1 VNRTLFRADNS
12 DESIEAY
19 AKEQGRPTAMKF
31 ATLGSALSVACIF
44 TSGAVC
50 GVMGMKLVAPAW
62 LEPSTASA
70 AQFSTASTQPAMAEK
85 PASPAPATR
94 PANAAVTA
102 SGAPKSNPFI
112 SRENEL
118 NQRALVNLLHTCRA
132 QILLYKL
139 QHGNK
144 LPEFS
149 RYPAWHPLT
158 HRTRPDGTIASTG
171 SAGPYLKSPPV
182 NPLNGFGSI
191 GLVRAEPK
199 AGKVMPGEK
208 LGFIFCTTTGKLLA
222 TARDGKTI
230 FDDARAE
237 MPSTFTA
244 LSDK

>member
-1 VNRTLFRADNS
+1 
-12 DESIEAY
+12 
-19 AKEQGRPTAMKF
+19 MKF

-70 AQFSTASTQPAMAEK
+70 AQISTASNQPTPAAAAVTR
-85 PASPAPATR
+85 ASPAPATT
-94 PANAAVTA
+94 PANAPATV
-102 SGAPKSNPFI
+102 SGTPQANPFI

-118 NQRALVNLLHTCRA
+118 NQRALVNLLHACRA

-149 RYPAWHPLT
+149 RYPAWHQLT
-158 HRTRPDGTIASTG
+158 HRTRPDGAIASIG

-199 AGKVMPGEK
+199 PGKVMPAEK

-222 TARDGKTI
+222 TGRDGKTI
-230 FDDARAE
+230 FDDALAE
-237 MPSTFTA
+237 IPSTFTA

>member
-1 VNRTLFRADNS
+1 
-12 DESIEAY
+12 
-19 AKEQGRPTAMKF
+19 MKF

-44 TSGAVC
+44 TSGAIC

-62 LEPSTASA
+62 LDPSTASA
-70 AQFSTASTQPAMAEK
+70 AQISTASNQPAPAAAVT
-85 PASPAPATR
+85 PASPAAATPSANAPAT
-94 PANAAVTA
+94 V
-102 SGAPKSNPFI
+102 SGAPKANPFI

-149 RYPAWHPLT
+149 RYPAWHQLT
-158 HRTRPDGTIASTG
+158 HRTRTDGTIASTG
-171 SAGPYLKSPPV
+171 SAGPYLKSAPV

-199 AGKVMPGEK
+199 AGKVMPAEK

-222 TARDGKTI
+222 TAKDGKTI
-230 FDDARAE
+230 FDDALAE
-237 MPSTFTA
+237 IPSTFTA

>member
-1 VNRTLFRADNS
+1 
-12 DESIEAY
+12 
-19 AKEQGRPTAMKF
+19 MKF

-44 TSGAVC
+44 SSGAVC

-62 LEPSTASA
+62 LDPSPASA
-70 AQFSTASTQPAMAEK
+70 AQISTVSNQPAAAA
-85 PASPAPATR
+85 PAAATSASPAT
-94 PANAAVTA
+94 ANVPSVA
-102 SGAPKSNPFI
+102 SGAPKANPFV
-112 SRENEL
+112 SREDEL
-118 NQRALVNLLHTCRA
+118 KQRSLVNLLHTCRA

-149 RYPAWHPLT
+149 RYPAWHQLT

-199 AGKVMPGEK
+199 PGKVMPAEK

-222 TARDGKTI
+222 TGRDGKTV
-230 FDDARAE
+230 FDDAVAE
-237 MPSTFTA
+237 TPSTFTA
-244 LSDK
+244 LSEK

>member
-1 VNRTLFRADNS
+1 
-12 DESIEAY
+12 
-19 AKEQGRPTAMKF
+19 MKF

-44 TSGAVC
+44 SSGAVC

-62 LEPSTASA
+62 LDPSTASA
-70 AQFSTASTQPAMAEK
+70 AQISTVSNQPAAAA
-85 PASPAPATR
+85 PAAATSASPAT
-94 PANAAVTA
+94 ANVPSVA
-102 SGAPKSNPFI
+102 SGAPKANPFV
-112 SRENEL
+112 SREDEL
-118 NQRALVNLLHTCRA
+118 KQRSLVNLLHTCRA

-149 RYPAWHPLT
+149 RYPAWHQLT

-199 AGKVMPGEK
+199 PGKVMPAEK

-222 TARDGKTI
+222 TGRDGKTV
-230 FDDARAE
+230 FDDAVAE
-237 MPSTFTA
+237 TPSTFTA
-244 LSDK
+244 LSEK